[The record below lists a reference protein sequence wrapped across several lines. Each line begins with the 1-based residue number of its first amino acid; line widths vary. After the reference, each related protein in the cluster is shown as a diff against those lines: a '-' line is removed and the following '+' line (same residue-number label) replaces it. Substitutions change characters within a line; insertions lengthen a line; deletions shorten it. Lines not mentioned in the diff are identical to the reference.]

1 MSEDCFAETYGYGP
15 SGSAIVGGIPR
26 GAELML
32 PPPPLPPPPPPTPP
46 VAKSRPLK
54 PCQPSS
60 APPNDLLKKEEVE
73 EISHDDVVK
82 EEPVDLSWTFF
93 SDPDPPVLSAL
104 DRPVFIA
111 NLKLW
116 LELNLSKAEL
126 QSLND

>member
-1 MSEDCFAETYGYGP
+1 MSEDCFAETYAYGP

-26 GAELML
+26 GVGPML
-32 PPPPLPPPPPPTPP
+32 PPPPLPPPPTPP

-54 PCQPSS
+54 PRQPLT
-60 APPNDLLKKEEVE
+60 APPDDLLKKEEVE
-73 EISHDDVVK
+73 EIPHDDVVK
-82 EEPVDLSWTFF
+82 EEPVDFSWTFF
-93 SDPDPPVLSAL
+93 SEPDPPVRSAL

>member
-1 MSEDCFAETYGYGP
+1 MSEECFSETYGYGP

-26 GAELML
+26 GVGPLL
-32 PPPPLPPPPPPTPP
+32 PQPPLPPPPSPP

-60 APPNDLLKKEEVE
+60 APPDDLLKKEEVE
-73 EISHDDVVK
+73 EIHPDDLVK
-82 EEPVDLSWTFF
+82 EEPVELSWNFF